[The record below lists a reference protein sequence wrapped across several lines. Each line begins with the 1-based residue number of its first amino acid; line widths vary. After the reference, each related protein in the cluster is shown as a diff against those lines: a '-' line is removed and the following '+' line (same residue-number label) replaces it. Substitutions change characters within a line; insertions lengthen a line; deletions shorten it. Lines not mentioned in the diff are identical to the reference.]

1 MMYKGEQ
8 EAPHEACWLGRSA
21 FNDIA
26 AGAAAGLNFADEK
39 PALAKRRMSLL

>member
-26 AGAAAGLNFADEK
+26 AAAGLNFADEK